1 MSAARGRAAYGLI
14 VAPNWLGDAVMSLA
28 AVRALR
34 AAEPERRWTVAAR
47 ARVAPVYELARLG
60 VGVVTLP
67 ERAAPRIV
75 PQPEMAVVF
84 PNSFHAA
91 LLAWRSGAP
100 RRIGYAGQW
109 RGALLRPAMARAAPG
124 ELPGHESYHYLEL
137 LRRAGLIAALP
148 PEAELHVPLRPEA
161 AAVAQWRERFGGGRL
176 IAIHAGAT
184 FGGAKRWLPERFAAV
199 AAALAAEGAAVA
211 LIGGGAERE
220 AAQQV
225 ADAARAP
232 GTIHNLAGD
241 TTLAELAA
249 LLAAAH
255 ALVAND
261 SGPMHLAAAVGTP
274 VVALFGSTNER
285 ETYPV
290 ALPGRLRLLKAPG
303 VACSPCKL
311 RECPIDHRCMTRIEV
326 GEVLRAVAEVA

>member
-1 MSAARGRAAYGLI
+1 MTAARSAPYGLI
-14 VAPNWLGDAVMSLA
+14 LAPNWLGDAIMSLP

-34 AAEPERRWTVAAR
+34 AAAPPSRWTVAAR
-47 ARVAPVYELARLG
+47 ASLAPVYELARLG
-60 VGVVTLP
+60 VGVVALP
-67 ERAAPRIV
+67 ERGAPRIV
-75 PQPEMAVVF
+75 PRPETAILF

-91 LLAWRSGAP
+91 LLALRSGAR

-109 RGALLRPAMARAAPG
+109 RSHLLRPEIARAARG
-124 ELPGHESYHYLEL
+124 ALPGHESFQYLEL
-137 LRRAGLIAALP
+137 LRRAGLIEALP
-148 PEAELHVPLRPEA
+148 DEAGLYVPLHPDPE
-161 AAVAQWRERFGGGRL
+161 AVAQWRQRFAGERV

-184 FGGAKRWLPERFAAV
+184 FGGAKRWLPERFAAL
-199 AAALAAEGAAVA
+199 AAALVAQGAQVA
-211 LIGGGAERE
+211 MIGSGAERTL
-220 AAQQV
+220 AQQL
-225 ADAARAP
+225 AAAAGAP
-232 GTIHNLAGD
+232 ERVLNFAGD
-241 TTLAELAA
+241 TTLEELAA
-249 LLAAAH
+249 LLAAAQ

-326 GEVLRAVAEVA
+326 ADVLRALAEVA